1 MKKYIVELLK
11 ETDRIDEKPSDATE
25 DGHDGDAPSGGGD
38 PGSKLQFVL
47 SALETIRASKDAWDT
62 KSTES
67 AAESVRPC
75 AHTRARVTPA
85 PHPTLNKPH

>member
-47 SALETIRASKDAWDT
+47 SALETIRASKEAWDT

-67 AAESVRPC
+67 AAEASSSV
-75 AHTRARVTPA
+75 ATARSSSRILPKSRTTA
-85 PHPTLNKPH
+85 AA